1 MTASR
6 TLTPRLYD
14 AATTDFNNNG
24 IGVLTD
30 SFDWIVRQE
39 ANGTYELEFKYVKDG
54 MYFDEIKNQNIVKA
68 KAGFRE
74 QEQLFTIYAV
84 SKPMNGV
91 VTVKAEHISYRLHY
105 NPIKGKIT
113 VQNGTAGYM
122 LNQILSNTVYPH
134 KFTGTSTSTTQANT
148 TIELASSRE
157 ALGGKE
163 GSLLDTFKGEFIFD
177 NFNIRHYPRQGA
189 GVDKGVLVAYGKNLT
204 DATQDEEIGETFTSI
219 YPFAQVQDANGNE
232 TTIRLPEVVLDSQ
245 YVSNFAQPR
254 AFMVDLTGDNVT
266 NVATLRTAAQ
276 AYLVNNDVGKPSVN
290 LNISFVDLSREVDD
304 EELASILALETVN
317 LWDTV
322 TVKFLQLG
330 IDVKARVIATTFDP
344 LLDKY
349 ISVELGDFK
358 ANISRQFNDIQKEVE
373 IIAAEKTFLQA
384 GIDELTNVINNPPAG
399 NVVLYPSMADPQEIL
414 IMDTKDINTARNIW
428 RWNAGGLGHSKNGYA
443 GPYEI
448 GMTYDGMIVADRIL
462 TGTLRAINIIG
473 VTITGSAAYLDTLY
487 SSFLPPLPLPQ
498 YREILKIGGGNGF
511 SLSAKRDNYPY
522 PALQMRLNTT
532 GDLGMA
538 IEAIN
543 ESTGA
548 VNPDKV
554 IRISPFA
561 GVTTPI
567 VQSEGWIAIATPSGG
582 KVSCITAESWDTPS
596 LVYIDILAK
605 AFTQMSSALIKQDI
619 EKFSDSKIAEKYTA
633 KQMIKTVEVFSYRL
647 KQDIETAFNEDDE
660 KNKDAYVSFDKKI
673 GFIAETLPP
682 ELRSDDMMA
691 MDMQKTLMWLWQGA
705 RENIEEVDEL
715 RKELSSKNETLETAL
730 EMISDLQEENKALE
744 QRVSD
749 IEEFIKGRLLRR

>member
-14 AATTDFNNNG
+14 ANTTDFNNNG

-84 SKPMNGV
+84 SKPMNGI

-105 NPIKGKIT
+105 NPLKGKIT

-134 KFTGTSTSTTQANT
+134 SFTGTSTSTTQAST

-428 RWNAGGLGHSKNGYA
+428 RWNAGGLGFSKNGYA

-448 GMTYDGMIVADRIL
+448 GITYDGMIVADRIL

-487 SSFLPPLPLPQ
+487 SSFMPPLPLPQ
-498 YREILKIGGGNGF
+498 YREILKIGGGSGF
-511 SLSAKRDNYPY
+511 ILEAKRDNYPH
-522 PALQMRLNTT
+522 PAMRVSLDTT
-532 GDLGMA
+532 GNMGLA
-538 IEAIN
+538 IEKIN
-543 ESTGA
+543 ESTG
-548 VNPDKV
+548 VVDPDKV
-554 IRISPFA
+554 IRLSPFA
-561 GVTTPI
+561 GGEFPLVYSVDWCSIGAGP
-567 VQSEGWIAIATPSGG
+567 GG
-582 KVSCITAESWDTPS
+582 KTASILYTSWDTPTLIYADHVCKS
-596 LVYIDILAK
+596 VI
-605 AFTQMSSALIKQDI
+605 QMSSIGIKQDV
-619 EKFSDSKIAEKYTA
+619 EKFIESRIAEKYSG
-633 KQMIKTVEVFSYRL
+633 KDMIKTVEVFSYRL
-647 KQDIETAFNEDDE
+647 KQDVESAFNENEDNE
-660 KNKDAYVSFDKKI
+660 GAYVSFDKRL
-673 GFIAETLPP
+673 GFIAELLPP
-682 ELRSDDMMA
+682 ELRADDIMG
-691 MDMQKTLMWLWQGA
+691 MDHQKAIMWLWQGA
-705 RENIEEVDEL
+705 RENIEEVEEL
-715 RKELSSKNETLETAL
+715 RKELSNTNETLETAL
-730 EMISDLQEENKALE
+730 EIISDLKEQNEALNK
-744 QRVSD
+744 RVTD
-749 IEEFIKGRLLRR
+749 IEQFIERRLLRR

>member
-1 MTASR
+1 MAASR

-14 AATTDFNNNG
+14 AAATDFNNNG

-84 SKPMNGV
+84 SKPMNGI

-105 NPIKGKIT
+105 NPLKGKIT

-134 KFTGTSTSTTQANT
+134 SFTGTSTSTTQAST

-462 TGTLRAINIIG
+462 TGTLKAIDIKG

-487 SSFLPPLPLPQ
+487 SSFMPPLPLPQ
-498 YREILKIGGGNGF
+498 YREILKIGGGSGF
-511 SLSAKRDNYPY
+511 SLNAKRDNYPF
-522 PALQMRLNTT
+522 PAMNIKLNTT
-532 GDLGMA
+532 GELGFA
-538 IEAIN
+538 IEALN
-543 ESTGA
+543 ETTGA
-548 VNPDKV
+548 VNLDQV
-554 IRISPFA
+554 IRLSPYA
-561 GVTTPI
+561 GAEAPLFYSLGWCYVGTNADGRVAFIDHTT
-567 VQSEGWIAIATPSGG
+567 WKSGG
-582 KVSCITAESWDTPS
+582 GPQIRYVPARASAWETA
-596 LVYIDILAK
+596 
-605 AFTQMSSALIKQDI
+605 SSATLKQDI
-619 EKFSDSKIAEKYTA
+619 EKLPDSILYERFTA
-633 KQMIKTVEVFSYRL
+633 KNLVKDVEVFAYRL
-647 KQDIETAFNEDDE
+647 IQDAE
-660 KNKDAYVSFDKKI
+660 KMKLDKNI
-673 GFIAETLPP
+673 GFVAELLPKV
-682 ELRSDDMMA
+682 LRSDSDDIA
-691 MDMQKTLMWLWQGA
+691 TVDLYKTSAWLWQYA
-705 RENIEEVDEL
+705 RENEEEKTSL
-715 RKELSSKNETLETAL
+715 QNELSNTKETLDTAL
-730 EMISDLQEENKALE
+730 ELISDLRSENEALE
-744 QRVSD
+744 KRVSD
-749 IEEFIKGRLLRR
+749 IEEFIERRLLRR